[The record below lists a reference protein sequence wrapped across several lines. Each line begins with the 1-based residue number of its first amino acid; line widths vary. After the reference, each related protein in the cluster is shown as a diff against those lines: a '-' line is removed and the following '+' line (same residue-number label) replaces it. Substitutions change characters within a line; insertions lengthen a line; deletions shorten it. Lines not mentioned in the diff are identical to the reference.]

1 MSAIM
6 SLGMFVFSIPTLA
19 YDQLQRRSDFRHARN
34 ARVGARDAAQY
45 LGPGDETIAL
55 SGTVYAELTD
65 GEASLDELRA
75 IATAG
80 EANPLI
86 CATGKVYGNFVIVG
100 LDERH
105 RDFFP
110 DGTARG
116 IDFALD
122 LLRVDDDATEQAEAT
137 TA

>member
-34 ARVGARDAAQY
+34 PRVGARDAAQF
-45 LGPGDETIAL
+45 LGPGDETISL
-55 SGTVYAELTD
+55 GGTVYAELTD

-75 IATAG
+75 LALAG

-86 CATGKVYGNFVIVG
+86 CARGTVYGNFVITS

-110 DGTARG
+110 DGSARA
-116 IDFALD
+116 IDFGLD
-122 LLRVDDDATEQAEAT
+122 LLRVDDDQAEPGKSVPA
-137 TA
+137 